1 MKGSKVLPQTM
12 STLGVKHTLP
22 PITTLEPRNR
32 QDRHV
37 GGRDTTYGVVNY
49 PPHNKETVKRAA
61 DITLTIDHATAMRG
75 LCRAVVGGSEGDK
88 GGSNGH

>member
-37 GGRDTTYGVVNY
+37 GGRDTTYGVVNV
-49 PPHNKETVKRAA
+49 PSTQQRNSEA
-61 DITLTIDHATAMRG
+61 
-75 LCRAVVGGSEGDK
+75 CGGHRS
-88 GGSNGH
+88 HY